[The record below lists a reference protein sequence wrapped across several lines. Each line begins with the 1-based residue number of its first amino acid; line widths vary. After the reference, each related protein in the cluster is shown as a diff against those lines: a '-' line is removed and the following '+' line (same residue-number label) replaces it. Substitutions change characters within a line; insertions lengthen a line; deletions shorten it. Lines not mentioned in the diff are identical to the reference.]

1 MKKTLNFIAAAALVA
16 FAAVACQKEQLSDIS
31 SEGEETVT
39 FTVQTDAAATKA
51 TADNDGQ
58 GAGLKRCLVAV
69 YMKTGDQAQ
78 PYKLYET
85 LNATQDGAD
94 EKRFTFTVNLIRK
107 QTYQIVVWADK
118 GATETVYEVNPELT
132 SVTRK
137 TDDVACN
144 SDAYDAFYSSTEFVQ
159 GTTSTAITAKRPFA
173 QLNLITKDLRTGFEP
188 RNIELTY
195 TADRK
200 FNPFEGTTS
209 DPQTMTYKSTT
220 PHYGASLAN
229 PVPAENTVAMNY
241 LFANDE
247 QSVLNEVKLKATF
260 TDAVELAV
268 ANVPVR
274 RNYRTNI
281 KGNLFTEQTDYTIT
295 VDANWNTPEI
305 EVAPYTV
312 NSPAQVQTAL
322 ETKAADTTANGKD
335 ANVTVTDF
343 NASEDNYQF
352 VIPDE
357 ITALNTPAITFRA
370 EAVPAGKTLVV
381 TDETVGEPSKEYD
394 GKVTLV
400 TNAETVIVKTSQSH
414 FELVGNANVVYANTS
429 DDTFVIPAGYTVE
442 NLVVVKGR
450 VAIEGTVKNITRSED
465 NPDAISLV
473 DIYGSGNWVNEES
486 QKTEVLVPRHPSIL
500 VGDKV
505 FLELQK
511 AFDAAEENDVIR
523 LVNNVGVYST
533 SSLSTGKNVTLDL
546 AGYTMTVYNNNGDGL
561 VIENGSTLNL
571 TNSIAEHGTYEF
583 VTNNSRNDGIFVYN
597 TEEGKTTTLNINN
610 KTTTLNINNPVK
622 LVCNSTAQN
631 STVHAYAPAG
641 KAVVNLNEGAEFI
654 VRSNSGRQI
663 TAVYVDANAE
673 FNMNGGIFDMKVDFS
688 RFSYSND
695 VVGVLLMGYPSD
707 TNVVNINGGYFSV
720 GGSNA
725 FAQGVQI
732 GYNNGSNP
740 GNKVNINGGEIHLAE
755 NSDDGLSFSFTMAK
769 SGTYNVTGGKFTRD
783 ASLNDDNS
791 ELFTYQMSS
800 KTRVVSITGG
810 EYYADPSAYVPEGY
824 AATEGADGIWRVSA
838 VSAAE

>member
-1 MKKTLNFIAAAALVA
+1 MKKTLKFLAAAALVA
-16 FAAVACQKEQLSDIS
+16 FAAVACQKEQFSDSS

-39 FTVQTDAAATKA
+39 FTVQTDAATTKA
-51 TADNDGQ
+51 SADGDGL
-58 GAGLKRCLVAV
+58 GVGLTRCLVAV
-69 YMKTGDQAQ
+69 YMKTGDALT
-78 PYKLYET
+78 PYKLYDT
-85 LNATQDGAD
+85 PATTKTDN
-94 EKRFTFTVNLIRK
+94 EHYSFTVNLIRK
-107 QTYQIVVWADK
+107 QSYQIVVWADK
-118 GATETVYEVNPELT
+118 GKYTVSDDLS
-132 SVTRK
+132 SVTRIA
-137 TDDVACN
+137 DDFACN
-144 SDAYDAFYSSTEFVQ
+144 SDAYDAFYASTEFVQ
-159 GTTSTAITAKRPFA
+159 GTTTSTAITAKRPFA

-188 RNIELTY
+188 KDIELTY
-195 TADRK
+195 TVDTK
-200 FNPFEGTTS
+200 FNPFDGTTS
-209 DPQTMTYKSTT
+209 DPQLVTYKST
-220 PHYGASLAN
+220 PHYYTTLT
-229 PVPAENTVAMNY
+229 VPGENTVAMNY

-295 VDANWNTPEI
+295 VDANWNTPAI
-305 EVAPYTV
+305 EVAPYNV

-322 ETKAADTTANGKD
+322 ETKAADITADGKD

-343 NASEDNYQF
+343 DASENTYQF

-357 ITALNTPAITFRA
+357 ITASNTPAITFRA
-370 EAVPAGKTLVV
+370 EDVPAGKTLVV
-381 TDETVGEPSKEYD
+381 TDETIGDASKEYD

-400 TNAETVIVKTSQSH
+400 TNAETVVVKTSQSH

-429 DDTFVIPAGYTVE
+429 DDTFVVPAGYTVE
-442 NLVVVKGR
+442 NLVVEKGR

-473 DIYGSGNWVNEES
+473 DIYGSGNWVNEET
-486 QKTEVLVPRHPSIL
+486 QKSETLVPRHPSIV

-597 TEEGKTTTLNINN
+597 TEEGKTTTLNIND
-610 KTTTLNINNPVK
+610 PVK

-641 KAVVNLNEGAEFI
+641 KAVVNLNKGAEFI

-673 FNMNGGIFDMKVDFS
+673 FNMNGGVFDMKVDFS

-695 VVGVLLMGYPSD
+695 VVGVLLMGYSSY

-755 NSDDGLSFSFTMAK
+755 NPGGLSFSFTMAG

-783 ASLNDDNS
+783 ASLNDENS
-791 ELFTYQMSS
+791 ELFIYQFSS
-800 KTRVVSITGG
+800 GNRVVSITGG
-810 EYYADPSAYVPEGY
+810 EYYADPSAYVPQGY

-838 VSAAE
+838 VSTAE